1 MSMSFA
7 TSHPYLGATTSLS
20 LSNNTKSSFLS
31 SAPSLTLPPKP
42 TRTNT
47 THLRRRSPPPP
58 RCYLAELAPATSSV
72 YGALLLGGG
81 LFAYA
86 RSGSKGS
93 LVGGLSGTAL
103 MASAYYLMQNPE
115 TKVIGEALGFG
126 SAFLFSSVFGIRL
139 AATRKLIPAGP
150 LLGLSVGALVVFA
163 SAYMQDKI

>member
-1 MSMSFA
+1 MSFA
-7 TSHPYLGATTSLS
+7 TSHPFLGATTPIS
-20 LSNNTKSSFLS
+20 LSNNTKSSFLA
-31 SAPSLTLPPKP
+31 SATSLTLPPKP

-47 THLRRRSPPPP
+47 THLRRRSSPPPSP
-58 RCYLAELAPATSSV
+58 RCSLAELAPATSSV

-93 LVGGLSGTAL
+93 LVGGLSGAAL

-150 LLGLSVGALVVFA
+150 LLGLSVAALVVFT